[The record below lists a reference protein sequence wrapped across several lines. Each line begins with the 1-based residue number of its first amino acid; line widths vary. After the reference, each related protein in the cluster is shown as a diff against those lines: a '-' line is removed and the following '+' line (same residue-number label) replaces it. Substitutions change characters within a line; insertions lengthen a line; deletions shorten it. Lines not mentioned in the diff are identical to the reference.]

1 MSMILLSAYVHMK
14 HSLVLRLKEHSDAVR
29 LFVIEASA
37 LAQYHVI
44 KSKGTKVLRWTPTH

>member
-1 MSMILLSAYVHMK
+1 MILLSASVHMK

-37 LAQYHVI
+37 VAQYHVI
-44 KSKGTKVLRWTPTH
+44 RSKGTKVLRWTPTH